1 MHRSSQS
8 VGKCREALIDLF
20 TIVILSKSEDQM
32 ITLRSSM
39 PSGWEVGDSVYARYD
54 GLPFYDEIVESAGKQ
69 T

>member
-1 MHRSSQS
+1 
-8 VGKCREALIDLF
+8 
-20 TIVILSKSEDQM
+20 M